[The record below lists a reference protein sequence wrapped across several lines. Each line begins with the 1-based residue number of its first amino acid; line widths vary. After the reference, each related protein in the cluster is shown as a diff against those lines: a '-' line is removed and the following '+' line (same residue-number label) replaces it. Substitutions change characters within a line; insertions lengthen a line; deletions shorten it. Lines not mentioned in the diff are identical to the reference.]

1 MTERLTLATA
11 PERPELAELLR
22 KAAKIVM
29 TPEQV
34 REQRRSWVRGQI
46 GLTHPDWPEE
56 KVRRLVDE
64 ADERVYGTPP
74 TSPPGFR
81 DGIEAAAKVA
91 EREQDECA
99 ELEDRA
105 LTDIDAA
112 RWHEQARAASR
123 IAQAIRAIPTPD
135 TLPTG
140 WNPTHEH
147 YRGGLYRVIARGR
160 IEADLTPCV
169 IYDNEAG
176 ETWVRPADDFD
187 QTDPFVRFAA
197 LPPPPPGE

>member
-64 ADERVYGTPP
+64 ADERVYGPPP

-81 DGIEAAAKVA
+81 DGIEAAAKVVEGRVYK
-91 EREQDECA
+91 ERYREWTFQGGNRSDDSEIVKFA
-99 ELEDRA
+99 N
-105 LTDIDAA
+105 
-112 RWHEQARAASR
+112 RAA
-123 IAQAIRAIPTPD
+123 AAIRAIPTPD

-140 WNPTHEH
+140 WNSHMGEAPRDGTSVLLTSR
-147 YRGGLYRVIARGR
+147 RGGLMIGFWNGHGGWDDGDSR
-160 IEADLTPCV
+160 DH
-169 IYDNEAG
+169 N
-176 ETWVRPADDFD
+176 TWP
-187 QTDPFVRFAA
+187 THWMP

>member
-1 MTERLTLATA
+1 MTAT
-11 PERPELAELLR
+11 
-22 KAAKIVM
+22 
-29 TPEQV
+29 
-34 REQRRSWVRGQI
+34 
-46 GLTHPDWPEE
+46 
-56 KVRRLVDE
+56 
-64 ADERVYGTPP
+64 P

-140 WNPTHEH
+140 WNSDMGEAPRDRRKPFLLATDS
-147 YRGGLYRVIARGR
+147 YLGGVVMAVWPPGSTYPIDEDGDDYTDGR
-160 IEADLTPCV
+160 AWMPM
-169 IYDNEAG
+169 
-176 ETWVRPADDFD
+176 P
-187 QTDPFVRFAA
+187 